1 MEADM
6 AEALPE
12 NGSKPKLGM
21 GFWLL
26 WAAGMVVINAGFF
39 GVIQWNMAQER
50 WFNLIGTV
58 TAEIY
63 TVALFALLMTPYVV
77 GRKRGVAPRMRPP
90 IRRYL
95 TRFMPAMLGYVLL
108 LMPAMALFQEI
119 KPTGALAWAIAVAPA
134 IPLLFAIRAITL
146 YYKEEDDEFVR
157 AMAVQSH
164 LHAFGL
170 TMAIATVYG
179 FLDLFSLVP
188 HIQAWAIVPL
198 WAVCLMPA
206 QVAAQWKFR

>member
-1 MEADM
+1 M
-6 AEALPE
+6 AETLPE
-12 NGSKPKLGM
+12 SNPKPKLGA
-21 GFWLL
+21 GFWLA
-26 WAAGMVVINAGFF
+26 WGAGMVVINGALFA
-39 GVIQWNMAQER
+39 VMQWNMAQEH
-50 WFNLIGTV
+50 WSNLIGTV
-58 TAEIY
+58 TAAIY
-63 TVALFALLMTPYVV
+63 TIILFALLMTPYLV
-77 GRKRGVAPRMRPP
+77 GRKRGVAPKMRPP

-95 TRFMPAMLGYVLL
+95 ARFMPAMLGYVLL

-179 FLDLFSLVP
+179 FLDLFGLVP
-188 HIQAWAIVPL
+188 HIEAWAIVPL
-198 WAVCLMPA
+198 WAMCLMPA
-206 QVAAQWKFR
+206 QVVAQWKFR